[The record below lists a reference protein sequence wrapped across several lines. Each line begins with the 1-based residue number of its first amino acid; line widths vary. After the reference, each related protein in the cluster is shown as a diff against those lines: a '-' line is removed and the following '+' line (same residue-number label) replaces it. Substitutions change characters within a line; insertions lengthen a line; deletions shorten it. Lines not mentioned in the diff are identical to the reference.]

1 MSSDDT
7 DPGADTG
14 MFQAFVAS
22 EAKYEPRPSHKGPF
36 VVVGIALLLALVAF
50 ILIVNSR

>member
-1 MSSDDT
+1 MTSDET
-7 DPGADTG
+7 DPGGDTG

-36 VVVGIALLLALVAF
+36 VVVGIAVLLALVAF
-50 ILIVNSR
+50 VVIVNSR